1 MSDLEQRLTEALT
14 EGAEGAPTVSGLSS
28 AARSRARSRRRTRV
42 AGAAAAVALAVGVP
56 TAVVATQGS
65 DSDPDGESRV
75 ASDSNTEQGVP
86 DGYRVESWHDVSIE
100 VPDTWGYGS
109 RDTWCAGGGSL
120 DTPRV
125 SRPGGVSE
133 MIACSPA
140 TGYGITFQEIDN
152 GDDFQWPVV
161 QQPGNESYPP
171 GAYVGGRG
179 IGGVLVM
186 VTAKTQAAGLD
197 VLATMRAIGPAGDAN
212 GCQSRYTPG
221 STDPPEGALSVC
233 RYDENGALEQSE
245 ALFGEDAGHA
255 VRALQAAPEPG
266 ECADTSQASQ
276 THQVVVM
283 EAAGISAIVDLVG
296 GCPRVTVDGQVREL
310 TPDVVYWALS
320 PGWTGSVPDG
330 VSLPSELRSP

>member
-14 EGAEGAPTVSGLSS
+14 EGAQGAPNVSGLSS
-28 AARSRARSRRRTRV
+28 AARSRARSRRRTRF

-56 TAVVATQGS
+56 TAIVATQGS
-65 DSDPDGESRV
+65 DSDGPSRV
-75 ASDSNTEQGVP
+75 ANDTKADPGVP

-109 RDTWCAGGGSL
+109 HDSWCAGGGSL

-125 SRPGGVSE
+125 SRPGEVSE

-186 VTAKTQAAGLD
+186 VTAATKEAGLD
-197 VLATMRAIGPAGDAN
+197 VLATMRKIGPEGDAN
-212 GCQSRYTPG
+212 GCPVDVG
-221 STDPPEGALSVC
+221 TDPIARKDTMTVC
-233 RYDENGALEQSE
+233 RYDAAGLLEQSE
-245 ALFGEDAGHA
+245 LLIGADLKAAELALW
-255 VRALQAAPEPG
+255 AAPDINSKICDGDPG
-266 ECADTSQASQ
+266 QTVRLASVAEYAVIDVSCG
-276 THQVVVM
+276 TLMVHG
-283 EAAGISAIVDLVG
+283 EA
-296 GCPRVTVDGQVREL
+296 REL
-310 TPDVVYWALS
+310 TKDVVYWALS